1 MGLDISVYKNLKM
14 IDKTKINFDKD
25 EQDDYLEIYDQ
36 DFKKQ
41 LDGSDLIIGEYYDY
55 DYAEGFNA
63 GSYSSYNYWR
73 NELAKLAGYESDE
86 FVWENVEDGVFVE
99 LINFSDYDGIIG
111 AKTSKKLYD
120 DFCKFDNAAASLK
133 DGRFYY
139 IYKEFKEAFKI
150 ASENNGCVLFH

>member
-1 MGLDISVYKNLKM
+1 MGLDISVYKNLKI

-55 DYAEGFNA
+55 DYAKEFRA
-63 GSYSSYNYWR
+63 GSYSGYNYWR
-73 NELAKLAGYESDE
+73 NELAKLAGYESDV

-99 LINFSDYDGIIG
+99 LINFSDCDGIIG
-111 AKTSKKLYD
+111 SKISKKLYN
-120 DFCKFDNAAASLK
+120 DFCEFDNTASLK
-133 DGRFYY
+133 DGGFYY